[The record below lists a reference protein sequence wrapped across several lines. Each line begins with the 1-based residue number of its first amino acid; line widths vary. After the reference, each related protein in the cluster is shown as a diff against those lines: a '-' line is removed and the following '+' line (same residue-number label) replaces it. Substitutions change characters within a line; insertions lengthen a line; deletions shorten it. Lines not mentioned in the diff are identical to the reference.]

1 MSSDQSDRGPLRE
14 ALHRASRQLTNQN
27 GLYTDAVA
35 ARLGLNRTDLDCLSI
50 LHLTGSATAGELAEV
65 TGLTTGAITGVI
77 DRLVQIGYVQ
87 READPADRRRVIV
100 RAVPASGRPVGE
112 LFAPMHQ
119 AIERLYDRYS
129 DEELAV
135 LLDLNERLLPVMQEE
150 TARLRRPE
158 TDAAAPP
165 ATVHSSPLGDLAGA
179 RLEFPR
185 GAVQVNVRAG
195 EAMEAL
201 YRAHVDRNGPTVGA
215 QDGTVTVSY
224 KRTGFRWGRTGQT
237 EIELNP
243 SIPWS
248 VAVRGGASRLR
259 ADLRGVPLRELELT
273 GGLSHAEVTLP
284 TPAATVEISLT
295 GGVHDLTIHRPAGV
309 ALRVR
314 IRGGVSNLRLDTQR
328 LGSVGGTMSWQTPD
342 YDTATSR
349 YDFRLTGGAST
360 ITLSSSPASADAS
373 GGS

>member
-1 MSSDQSDRGPLRE
+1 MSRDQSDRGPLLE

-27 GLYTDAVA
+27 GIYIDAVA
-35 ARLGLNRTDLDCLSI
+35 AKLGLNRTDLDCLSI
-50 LHLTGSATAGELAEV
+50 LHLAGSATAGELAEI
-65 TGLTTGAITGVI
+65 TGLTTGAMTGVI
-77 DRLVQIGYVQ
+77 DRLVQAGYVQ
-87 READPADRRRVIV
+87 RDADPADRRRVIV
-100 RAVPASGRPVGE
+100 RAVAPGGRAVGE

-119 AIERLYDRYS
+119 AIERLYERYS

-135 LLDLNERLLPVMQEE
+135 LLDLNERLLPIMQEE

-158 TDAAAPP
+158 TDGTAAPT
-165 ATVHSSPLGDLAGA
+165 TVHSSPLGDLAGA

-185 GAVQVNVRAG
+185 GAAQVNVRAG
-195 EAMEAL
+195 DAMDAL
-201 YRAHVDRNGPTVGA
+201 YRAQVDRSGPAVSA
-215 QDGTVTVSY
+215 QEGTVTVSY
-224 KRTGFRWGRTGQT
+224 KRSGFRWGRAGQT

-248 VAVRGGASRLR
+248 VSVRGGASRLR
-259 ADLRGVPLRELELT
+259 ADLRGLPLRELEMT

-284 TPAATVEISLT
+284 VPATTVEISLT

-314 IRGGVSNLRLDTQR
+314 IRGGMSNLRLDTQR

-342 YDTATSR
+342 YDTATGR

-360 ITLSSSPASADAS
+360 ITLD
-373 GGS
+373 